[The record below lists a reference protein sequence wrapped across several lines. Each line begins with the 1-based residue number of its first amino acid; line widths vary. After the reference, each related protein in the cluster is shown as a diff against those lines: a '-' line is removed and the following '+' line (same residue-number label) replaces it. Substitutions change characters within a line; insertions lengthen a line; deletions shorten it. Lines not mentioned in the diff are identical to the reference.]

1 MIKFPANGKGT
12 WCRPQR
18 VGHNP
23 INSFITDLAKSCGLG
38 HKRYSNYSLKVTAI
52 SSLTREN
59 FSNKQIMSL
68 TGHKSM
74 SLLAIY
80 QKVSTNE
87 KLRMG
92 FTLGYNLLNN
102 IPALDIWPEPQPL
115 PVIAAKMPKMWY
127 KTNQML
133 EKRIHLSHFSMK
145 WRIHLMMHLNSI

>member
-1 MIKFPANGKGT
+1 MPELPQNKYCPVQSFLTYKTSLTHDKDFLWQKSKMIKFPANGKGT

-59 FSNKQIMSL
+59 FSNKQIMSI

-74 SLLAIY
+74 SSLAIY

-102 IPALDIWPEPQPL
+102 IPALDI
-115 PVIAAKMPKMWY
+115 
-127 KTNQML
+127 
-133 EKRIHLSHFSMK
+133 
-145 WRIHLMMHLNSI
+145 